1 MAPTS
6 NKTNT
11 SSKTN
16 TAVPDVEAATER
28 ARKANERL
36 FETGR
41 KVSSAYLDGVENY
54 VSGLAKFERKVGQ
67 QSQVESVASLLGTHA
82 QLTED
87 VVKAN
92 VSAVRELI
100 TA

>member
-1 MAPTS
+1 MAATT

-16 TAVPDVEAATER
+16 TAVPDFKEAGER
-28 ARKANERL
+28 ARKTNERL
-36 FETGR
+36 LETGR

-54 VSGLAKFERKVGQ
+54 VSGLAQLERKVGQ
-67 QSQVESVASLLGTHA
+67 QSKVESVASLLSTHA

-92 VSAVRELI
+92 VSAARELI

>member
-1 MAPTS
+1 MATTS
-6 NKTNT
+6 N
-11 SSKTN
+11 KTN
-16 TAVPDVEAATER
+16 TAVPDFEAATER
-28 ARKANERL
+28 ARKTNERL
-36 FETGR
+36 LETGR

-54 VSGLAKFERKVGQ
+54 ISGLARFERKVGQ
-67 QSQVESVASLLGTHA
+67 QSQVESVASLLSTHA

-92 VSAVRELI
+92 VSAARELI

>member
-1 MAPTS
+1 MAATTNQTNTS

-11 SSKTN
+11 
-16 TAVPDVEAATER
+16 ALPDFEAATER

-54 VSGLAKFERKVGQ
+54 VSGLAQFERKVGQ
-67 QSQVESVASLLGTHA
+67 QSRVESVASLLNTHA

-87 VVKAN
+87 LVKAN
-92 VSAVRELI
+92 VSAARELI

>member
-1 MAPTS
+1 MAAPTNKTNTS

-11 SSKTN
+11 V
-16 TAVPDVEAATER
+16 APDFKEATER
-28 ARKANERL
+28 ARKTNERL
-36 FETGR
+36 LETGR

-54 VSGLAKFERKVGQ
+54 VSGLAQVERKVGQ
-67 QSQVESVASLLGTHA
+67 QSRVESVASLLNTHA

-92 VSAVRELI
+92 VSAARELI